1 MQEKTS
7 NVGFDWDNP
16 ADVWAK
22 VKEEINEVEQEIT
35 SGNATDLEKEFGDL
49 LFSIV
54 NVART
59 YGVNPE
65 NALEKTN
72 QKFINRFNYVEAKSK
87 EQGRK
92 LKEMTLAEMDILWDE
107 AKQLERNK

>member
-1 MQEKTS
+1 MRIFKTLDKS
-7 NVGFDWDNP
+7 F
-16 ADVWAK
+16 
-22 VKEEINEVEQEIT
+22 
-35 SGNATDLEKEFGDL
+35 L
-49 LFSIV
+49 
-54 NVART
+54 
-59 YGVNPE
+59 
-65 NALEKTN
+65 